1 LHIDTEIEEQEEHI
15 VSSSEDDD
23 VKDETYRI
31 SPRAARGAAFDDD
44 EDEEM
49 EDLEDEPIRHVE
61 DEQEEVEEQG
71 AKGTAN
77 PQQRGRVPFPHKPTI
92 RRPHKPLSYNVIC
105 Y

>member
-44 EDEEM
+44 EDEGM
-49 EDLEDEPIRHVE
+49 EDLE